1 LTADL
6 DKDDI
11 RAFYNRMWSH
21 YDRGL
26 NRHERDRFAA
36 IIALVRKLERRNKAI
51 LDAGC
56 GLGKLAELL
65 LPYGKVTA
73 TDWSDAGVEAARQ
86 RVAEAKFLTLDFVR
100 DDIAPLVGQFGL
112 VVSSEVLEHVG
123 RDNRLIFVRNLA
135 ACLVPGG
142 FLILTT
148 PNKDVDESLPKIT
161 SQVSD
166 DLSKPESWHQPEDD
180 LLTVDETL
188 EVFAEAGLRVLRC
201 GSATFLEGPWER
213 SSKFRRLR
221 SCLPRDRLGRDPI
234 DRVLAPTRF
243 GVYTVVLARR
253 EAE

>member
-36 IIALVRKLERRNKAI
+36 IIALVRKLDRPNKAI

-123 RDNRLIFVRNLA
+123 RDNRLTFVRNLA

-142 FLILTT
+142 FLVLTT
-148 PNKDVDESLPKIT
+148 PNKEVEERLPKT
-161 SQVSD
+161 PNHSSE
-166 DLSKPESWHQPEDD
+166 DLSEPESWHQPEDD
-180 LLTVDETL
+180 LLTVGETL
-188 EVFAEAGLRVLRC
+188 KVIAEAGLRVLRC
-201 GSATFLEGPWER
+201 GSATFLEHLWER

-221 SCLPRDRLGRDPI
+221 SSLARDRLGRDPL
-234 DRVLAPTRF
+234 DRLLGSTRF
-243 GVYTVVLARR
+243 GLYTVVLARR
-253 EAE
+253 ERE

>member
-1 LTADL
+1 VTVDL
-6 DKDDI
+6 DKNDV

-26 NRHERDRFAA
+26 SRHERERFAA
-36 IIALVRKLERRNKAI
+36 VIALVRGLERSNKAI

-56 GLGKLAELL
+56 GLGKLSELL
-65 LPYGKVTA
+65 LPYGEVTA
-73 TDWSDAGVEAARQ
+73 TDWSDAGIEAARQ
-86 RVAEAKFLTLDFVR
+86 RVSEARFLTLDFVR
-100 DDIAPLVGQFGL
+100 DDIAPLIGQFGL
-112 VVSSEVLEHVG
+112 VVSSEVVEHVG
-123 RDNRLIFVRNLA
+123 RGNRLTFVRNLA

-148 PNKDVDESLPKIT
+148 PNKEVEEALPKAT
-161 SQVSD
+161 QTSD

-180 LLTVDETL
+180 LLTVEETL
-188 EVFAEAGLRVLRC
+188 ELVERAGLRVLRC

-221 SCLPRDRLGRDPI
+221 SLLPRDRLGRDFI
-234 DRVLAPTRF
+234 DRLLARTRF

-253 EAE
+253 ENE